1 MKIICFV
8 VAGDPAPVHHL
19 VGGAAGDPAPVRH
32 LVAGDPAGVPFGRL
46 FDHLVVDDPSLVYH
60 LGDDVTHLLRA
71 VPLAWPVVP
80 RSVFR
85 CAES

>member
-8 VAGDPAPVHHL
+8 VAGDLAS
-19 VGGAAGDPAPVRH
+19 VRH
-32 LVAGDPAGVPFGRL
+32 LVVGVPFGRL
-46 FDHLVVDDPSLVYH
+46 FDHLVVGDPSLLYH
-60 LGDDVTHLLRA
+60 LGDDLTHLLRA

-80 RSVFR
+80 QLGFR